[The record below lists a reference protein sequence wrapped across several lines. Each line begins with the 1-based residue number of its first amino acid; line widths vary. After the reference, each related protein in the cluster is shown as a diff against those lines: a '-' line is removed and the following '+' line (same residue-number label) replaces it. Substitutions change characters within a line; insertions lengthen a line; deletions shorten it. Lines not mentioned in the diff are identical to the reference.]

1 MGDTGGMP
9 EPQEDRG
16 PVGRRPDAPRGAW
29 RLVRGSVLLGLAWL
43 LLGVVLTGL
52 TLFALL
58 TFRIGVRAYFH
69 HIARFCTR
77 MVLLVAGVEVRVVN
91 PERLAGRRTRLVAFN
106 HASQLDLFVCGSLLP
121 PYGTPVVKREL
132 LWVPF
137 LGLAFVAFKAVIV
150 DRSDLS
156 RAKRSLAEAAR
167 RLREERAT
175 VFITPEGTRSR
186 DGHLGPFKMGLFH
199 LAAEAHAPIIPAVLR
214 GARECQPMGTII
226 PHPGVVEVELLPE
239 IPTDDF
245 RPDNL
250 REKRDEL
257 RALYLRVLGEGG
269 RSLSMRMTAACLH
282 RYGLVDTR

>member
-1 MGDTGGMP
+1 ML
-9 EPQEDRG
+9 EPPEDRG
-16 PVGRRPDAPRGAW
+16 PVGPRPDAPRGAW
-29 RLVRGSVLLGLAWL
+29 RLVRGSVLLALAWL

-69 HIARFCTR
+69 HIARFCAR

-106 HASQLDLFVCGSLLP
+106 HTSQLDLFVCATLLP
-121 PYGTPVVKREL
+121 PYGTPVVKREF
-132 LWVPF
+132 LWVPV
-137 LGLAFVAFKAVIV
+137 LGLAFVAFKVVIV
-150 DRSDLS
+150 DRADLG

-186 DGHLGPFKMGLFH
+186 DGRLGPFKMGLFH
-199 LAAEAHAPIIPAVLR
+199 LAAAAHAPIIPLVLR
-214 GARECQPMGTII
+214 GARECQPMGTLI
-226 PHPGVVEVELLPE
+226 PQPGVVEVELLPE

-245 RPDNL
+245 GPDNL

-257 RALYLRVLGEGG
+257 RALYLRVLGEGEGG
-269 RSLSMRMTAACLH
+269 RSLSMRMTAARLH
-282 RYGLVDTR
+282 RYGFVDTR